1 MDDLLAQFVIE
12 AAELTQQASE
22 DLLAL
27 DREPGNR
34 ARLESAFRAVHTL
47 KGSVGLFDLAPMQ
60 GALHSAEDVL
70 GVAIKDNVELD
81 PAWIDPI
88 LSVIEWIDRCVLHLL
103 RAGALPPTAGDEGA
117 KLVLSLAPGRTVTT
131 TPPSLARGTMPQWA
145 AKLFEANPAI
155 KRNRAVALRYTPAP
169 ECFFSGDDPISLMA
183 GVPEVVFARVS
194 TREGW
199 PDPTELDP
207 FRSNLI
213 FEALSTAKRADI
225 ETIFRLI
232 PDQIAIVHDAA
243 FDPKELRAESSE
255 TTTRTIRVDLARID
269 DIVAL
274 VGELLT
280 AKNGMSALVTQA
292 QLLDGGLALSRNVA
306 GLQQDIGRLVTQ
318 LQRAATDVRMVP
330 LGDTLRRLSRLAR
343 EISGQTGKPLQFD
356 VTGGEIEADKTIVDG
371 LYEPLLHIIRN
382 AVDHGIETE
391 EQRQIA
397 GKPAK
402 GTITVSARQVG
413 HRIELEVS
421 DDGRG
426 IEPGHIRSMAL
437 ARGLISAEVAAALGE
452 SDSLDLLYIPGFSTS
467 DTVSDLSG
475 RGVGMDAV
483 RSSVRRLGGK
493 ATISSAI
500 GTGTTIALSLPTG
513 FAMSRVILVTVA
525 GEQYGVPMESIAE
538 TVRIPASAIT
548 QVRSSEACV
557 LRDRTIPILRLG
569 DIVGSD
575 VQVRS
580 EELLL
585 VLEIGA
591 SVLGLVVDGIGERF
605 ETLLR
610 PPAGLLKAV
619 RGILGTTVLGDG
631 RVIMVLDL
639 EALLHDGHC

>member
-1 MDDLLAQFVIE
+1 VDDLLAQFVIE
-12 AAELTQQASE
+12 AAELTQQAAE

-34 ARLESAFRAVHTL
+34 ARLDSAFRAIHTL

-70 GVAIKDNVELD
+70 GLAIKDNVELD
-81 PAWIDPI
+81 PTRIDPI
-88 LSVIEWIDRCVLHLL
+88 LAVLEWIDRCVQQLQ
-103 RAGALPPTAGDEGA
+103 RSGTLPPSAEDEAA
-117 KLVLSLAPGRTVTT
+117 KLVLSLAFGRAAATI
-131 TPPSLARGTMPQWA
+131 PSPMAGGTLPQWA

-155 KRNRAVALRYTPAP
+155 QRKGAVALRYTPAP

-183 GVPEVVFARVS
+183 GVPELVFARVS
-194 TREGW
+194 TREDW
-199 PDPTELDP
+199 RDPTEFDP

-213 FEALSTAKRADI
+213 FEAISTAKRADI
-225 ETIFRLI
+225 EAIFRLI
-232 PDQIAIVHDAA
+232 PDQIAIAHDAA
-243 FDPKELRAESSE
+243 TDPSELPAESQE

-269 DIVAL
+269 GIVGL

-306 GLQQDIGRLVTQ
+306 ALQQDIGRLVAQ

-330 LGDTLRRLSRLAR
+330 LGDTLRRLSRLVR
-343 EISGQTGKPLQFD
+343 EISGQTGKPLQLD

-382 AVDHGIETE
+382 AVDHGIEPE

-402 GTITVSARQVG
+402 GTISVRARQIG
-413 HRIELEVS
+413 HRIELAVS

-426 IEPGHIRSMAL
+426 IEPGHIRSTAL
-437 ARGLISAEVAAALGE
+437 ARGLISAEAAAALGE
-452 SDSLDLLYIPGFSTS
+452 SDSLELLFTPGFSTS
-467 DTVSDLSG
+467 ETVSDLSG

-493 ATISSAI
+493 VTISSAV
-500 GTGTTIALSLPTG
+500 GTGTTIVLSLPTS
-513 FAMSRVILVTVA
+513 FAMSRIILVTVA

-538 TVRIPASAIT
+538 TVRIPASAIM
-548 QVRSSEACV
+548 QVRSNEAFV

-569 DIVGSD
+569 DIVGSGA
-575 VQVRS
+575 QARS

-591 SVLGLVVDGIGERF
+591 SALGLVVDGIGERF

-631 RVIMVLDL
+631 RIIMVLDL
-639 EALLHDGHC
+639 EALLA